1 MRTLRRVGPLQSSRS
16 PTAQTQGWDSSPFA
30 YPNDVESL
38 AVTSVTHIERYRRTT
53 NERISTNDIE
63 HIERYRR
70 MNTSGSKCLT
80 GSMCLKNRRL
90 LRRGSMVLSRAFP
103 AFSRPKYYF
112 LDLLRTSTNT
122 FWVFVLCDTKTRTYD
137 TLDDI
142 DLTTKGLCNR
152 FWGFWVRTDLRH
164 FPEKERLFMQRSLSL
179 FTQNFIFVVYATGPS
194 TSNRLVI
201 INKKEGYCYVRKAIY
216 IDGKLI

>member
-1 MRTLRRVGPLQSSRS
+1 MSPPPRRS
-16 PTAQTQGWDSSPFA
+16 PAVEQKPDCSNARLRLITICLSKRYRSS
-30 YPNDVESL
+30 

-70 MNTSGSKCLT
+70 MNTTGSKCLT

-152 FWGFWVRTDLRH
+152 F
-164 FPEKERLFMQRSLSL
+164 
-179 FTQNFIFVVYATGPS
+179 
-194 TSNRLVI
+194 
-201 INKKEGYCYVRKAIY
+201 
-216 IDGKLI
+216 